1 MSEPLPTGQRI
12 NHARYGLGT
21 ATLSDERRT
30 TIDFDEHGTK
40 VFVTEMFE
48 ATLVDGPAPP
58 RPKRA
63 RAAKAAAK
71 A

>member
-1 MSEPLPTGQRI
+1 LSDPLSIGQRV
-12 NHARYGLGT
+12 NHDRYGLGT
-21 ATLSDERRT
+21 TTLSDERRT

-40 VFVTEMFE
+40 VFVTEMFQ

-63 RAAKAAAK
+63 RAVKK
-71 A
+71 